1 MKNIIIK
8 YGIISGLI
16 SAGLMLTTSLIA
28 KVVGAS
34 LFYDYGMYIGYT
46 SMLIAM
52 AVIFLANRH
61 YRDNL
66 NHGSLTFVQ
75 GLMVG
80 MGVTVISCIFY
91 SLMWLVVY
99 YNLMPNFMQDY
110 VNYEIEKMTSAG
122 ASAESIAKMKSDMV
136 VYQEMYSSPLKIF
149 LITLLEPLPVG
160 LLLTFVFA
168 LVQRKSHSLKEA

>member
-16 SAGLMLTTSLIA
+16 SAGLMLLSNLVA
-28 KVVGAS
+28 KAIGPK
-34 LFYDYGMYIGYT
+34 LFFDYGMYIGYT
-46 SMLIAM
+46 SILIAM

-66 NHGSLTFVQ
+66 NNGSLTFVQ
-75 GLMVG
+75 GLIVG

-99 YNLMPNFMQDY
+99 YNLMPNFMEEY
-110 VNYEIEKMTSAG
+110 INYEVEKMTSAG

-160 LLLTFVFA
+160 LLLTFIFA
-168 LVQRKSHSLKEA
+168 LVQRKSSSLHEA

>member
-8 YGIISGLI
+8 YGIISGVI

-66 NHGSLTFVQ
+66 NNGSLTFVQ

-168 LVQRKSHSLKEA
+168 LLQRKGTKLESL